1 MLDIVHYYIICSVFT
16 VYLLRIKLDPYAS
29 PLYDASP
36 TKDMQDFVM
45 ILSVVPLYIYTI
57 YLCILYIYISLLYR
71 VNRSTL
77 LSFLIKSETG
87 AYNITRACPRGVP
100 DTLAPTNGAET
111 VIMHKKYSTFLTR
124 IQNSTIDILK
134 RIYFQIFQ

>member
-1 MLDIVHYYIICSVFT
+1 MFGFYSIFAQNQIG
-16 VYLLRIKLDPYAS
+16 
-29 PLYDASP
+29 PLCFALIRCVSNQRHARLCD
-36 TKDMQDFVM
+36 DF
-45 ILSVVPLYIYTI
+45 IRCPLVYIYNI
-57 YLCILYIYISLLYR
+57 FMYIVYIYISLLYR